1 MRRGFKCVAF
11 VVALASTGCATYS
24 VQQSSLVPAPVAP
37 PPATERGIA
46 DAYVGDA
53 TVTFV
58 SRPKRAPNNHSGLW
72 ITRHLLQ
79 GALTLHISELFA
91 FRLTGVVGLHQGA
104 MQAAPTTLQNPGSD
118 VTGWGA
124 GYVVSIPFDAHAL
137 TLSLDIAIL
146 SIPSYIDATCADGDD
161 DCDAGH
167 KTGHD
172 RDPIAWAAAT
182 AGYAYRFSDQLRA
195 QLGFVLQNHPTN
207 EEQFYSDSNEDA
219 EVDDGPLYVT
229 VAASVE
235 WQPLPWLGIAPELQW
250 PLTRSP
256 VRYGPIVGLGVRGVV
271 PGSIQ
276 NP

>member
-1 MRRGFKCVAF
+1 VAF
-11 VVALASTGCATYS
+11 VVVLASTGCATYS

-79 GALTLHISELFA
+79 GALTLHFSELAA

-104 MQAAPTTLQNPGSD
+104 MQAAPTTLENPGSE
-118 VTGWGA
+118 VTGMGA
-124 GYVVSIPFDAHAL
+124 GWIMNLPFAAHAL
-137 TLSLDIAIL
+137 TLSLDLGLLA
-146 SIPSYIDATCADGDD
+146 IPSYIEATCVSGK
-161 DCDAGH
+161 DCDFNYR
-167 KTGHD
+167 TGHD
-172 RDPIAWAAAT
+172 RDEIAWAAAT
-182 AGYAYRFSDQLRA
+182 AGYAYRFSDQWRA

-207 EEQFYSDSNEDA
+207 LEQFESSENDA
-219 EVDDGPLYVT
+219 EVQDGPLYVT
-229 VAASVE
+229 VALAVE
-235 WQPLPWLGIAPELQW
+235 WQPLPWLGLAPELQW

-256 VRYGPIVGLGVRGVV
+256 VRYGPIVGLGVRGLA
-271 PGSIQ
+271 PGSLQ
-276 NP
+276 KP